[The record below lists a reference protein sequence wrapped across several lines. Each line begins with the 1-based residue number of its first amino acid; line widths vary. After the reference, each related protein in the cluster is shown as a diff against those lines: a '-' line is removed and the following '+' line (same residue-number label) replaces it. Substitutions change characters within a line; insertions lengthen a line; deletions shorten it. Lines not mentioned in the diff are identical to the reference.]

1 MSGGTTSTVR
11 VERAA
16 GSVWRTIDHGPQ
28 KRVWRA
34 LSITLLVLG
43 CVLTPVAVT
52 AKWASTM
59 ISDQDAYLAA
69 VEPLATDPAIVSA
82 LENRISSAIDEQI
95 SNLQLADKIGDEL
108 QSLGLPPKLATLA
121 TGYLA
126 TFRSDITNAINNMV
140 DELVTSPKFAELWNA
155 ANAKAHETFVTAMQG
170 GYDQDLQKLHSINLD
185 LTQGVTAIK
194 QKLTSA
200 GVSWANQIPDIPV
213 VFNLTG
219 QADLQQIAQYYN
231 LINTLGDWLPWIV
244 GLLLLASILIAPSR
258 LTGLARAGF
267 WVLMSLLVLVI
278 ALAVGKSWLVSQS
291 PLQPQ
296 VTQAFTQQLLV
307 GMRDEIRALALV
319 AAVVAVAAWLFG
331 RSRSARALRRQ
342 TRETAGLV
350 RDARWYLWV
359 RLGSGVVAVALVL
372 WLLTMDDPR
381 IIWAVLLVLLAGL
394 FAVIAVSPGAG
405 GPQDDDAAADAAD
418 DAGADAGA
426 DAADPTGAGRPTAP
440 LPVGAPAGAAG
451 RAGSD
456 LPTEPSVTPVTPVSD
471 GSPKQS

>member
-1 MSGGTTSTVR
+1 MTAEVISAKEQAGTEPVR
-11 VERAA
+11 R
-16 GSVWRTIDHGPQ
+16 VWRAVDRGPQ
-28 KRVWRA
+28 GKVWRA
-34 LSITLLVLG
+34 LSITLLVIG

-69 VEPLATDPAIVSA
+69 VEPLATDPVIVTA
-82 LENRISSAIDEQI
+82 LENRVSSAIDEQI
-95 SNLQLADKIGDEL
+95 TNLQLADKIGDEL

-126 TFRSDITNAINNMV
+126 TFRSDITNAIHNMV
-140 DELVTSPKFAELWNA
+140 DELVTSPKFADLWNA

-185 LTQGVTAIK
+185 LSQGVTAVK
-194 QKLTSA
+194 AKLTSA
-200 GVSWANQIPDIPV
+200 GVSWASQIPDVPV

-219 QADLQQIAQYYN
+219 QADLQQIARYYN
-231 LINTLGDWLPWIV
+231 LINTLGTWLPWIV
-244 GLLLLASILIAPSR
+244 ALLLLASILIAPSR
-258 LTGLARAGF
+258 LSGLARAGF

-278 ALAVGKSWLVSQS
+278 GLAVGKSWLVSQS

-359 RLGSGVVAVALVL
+359 RLGSGVVAAGLVI
-372 WLLTMDDPR
+372 WLLSMDDPR
-381 IIWAVLLVLLAGL
+381 LLTAVLLVLLAGV
-394 FAVIAVSPGAG
+394 FVVVAASPGAG
-405 GPQDDDAAADAAD
+405 GPEDDPADE
-418 DAGADAGA
+418 AGAGL
-426 DAADPTGAGRPTAP
+426 PTAP
-440 LPVGAPAGAAG
+440 LPAGEPVGAAAG
-451 RAGSD
+451 TPVAAPVGDITDR
-456 LPTEPSVTPVTPVSD
+456 PTDTSVTPVTSVSEPPAKP
-471 GSPKQS
+471 S

>member
-1 MSGGTTSTVR
+1 MSGATTSGTVR
-11 VERAA
+11 VEQAA

-34 LSITLLVLG
+34 LSITLLVIG

-59 ISDQDAYLAA
+59 VSDQDAYLAA
-69 VEPLATDPAIVSA
+69 VEPLATDPVIVSA
-82 LENRISSAIDEQI
+82 LENRVSSAIDEQI
-95 SNLQLADKIGDEL
+95 TNLQLADKIGDEL

-126 TFRSDITNAINNMV
+126 TFRSDITNAIHNMV
-140 DELVTSPKFAELWNA
+140 NELVTSPKFAELWNA

-170 GYDQDLQKLHSINLD
+170 GYDQDLEKLHSINLD
-185 LTQGVTAIK
+185 LTQGVAAVKT
-194 QKLTSA
+194 KLASA
-200 GVSWANQIPDIPV
+200 GVSWANQIPDVPV

-219 QADLQQIAQYYN
+219 QADLAQIAQYYN
-231 LINTLGDWLPWIV
+231 LINTLGAWLPWIV

-267 WVLMSLLVLVI
+267 WVLISLLVLVVG
-278 ALAVGKSWLVSQS
+278 LAVGKSWLVSQA

-319 AAVVAVAAWLFG
+319 AAIVAVAAWLFG

-359 RLGSGVVAVALVL
+359 RLGSGVVAAGLVI
-372 WLLTMDDPR
+372 WLLSMDDPR
-381 IIWAVLLVLLAGL
+381 LLTAVLLVLAAGL
-394 FAVIAVSPGAG
+394 FVVVAASPGAG
-405 GPQDDDAAADAAD
+405 GPEDEDPLDGPSDDPSGGAA
-418 DAGADAGA
+418 
-426 DAADPTGAGRPTAP
+426 GAGRPTTP
-440 LPVGAPAGAAG
+440 LLVGAAG
-451 RAGSD
+451 GPAGD
-456 LPTEPSVTPVTPVSD
+456 LTERPTDTSVTPVTPVSD
-471 GSPKQS
+471 STPKPS

>member
-1 MSGGTTSTVR
+1 MSGATTSGTVR
-11 VERAA
+11 VEQAA

-34 LSITLLVLG
+34 LSITLLVIG

-59 ISDQDAYLAA
+59 VSDQAAYLAA
-69 VEPLATDPAIVSA
+69 VEPLATDPVIVSA
-82 LENRISSAIDEQI
+82 LENRVSSAIDEQI
-95 SNLQLADKIGDEL
+95 TNLQLADKIGDEL

-126 TFRSDITNAINNMV
+126 TFRSDITNAIHNMV
-140 DELVTSPKFAELWNA
+140 NELVTSPKFAELWNA

-170 GYDQDLQKLHSINLD
+170 GYDQDLEKLHSINLD
-185 LTQGVTAIK
+185 LTQGVAAVKT
-194 QKLTSA
+194 KLASA
-200 GVSWANQIPDIPV
+200 GVSWANQIPDVPV

-219 QADLQQIAQYYN
+219 QADLAQIAQYYN
-231 LINTLGDWLPWIV
+231 LINTLGAWLPWIV

-267 WVLMSLLVLVI
+267 WVLISLLVLVVG
-278 ALAVGKSWLVSQS
+278 LAVGKSWLVSQA

-319 AAVVAVAAWLFG
+319 AAIVAVAAWLFG

-359 RLGSGVVAVALVL
+359 RLGSGVVAAGLVI
-372 WLLTMDDPR
+372 WLLSMDDPR
-381 IIWAVLLVLLAGL
+381 LLTAVLLVLAAGL
-394 FAVIAVSPGAG
+394 FVVVAASPGAG
-405 GPQDDDAAADAAD
+405 GPEDEDPLDGPSDDPS
-418 DAGADAGA
+418 GGE
-426 DAADPTGAGRPTAP
+426 AGRPTTP
-440 LPVGAPAGAAG
+440 LLVGAAG
-451 RAGSD
+451 GPAGD
-456 LPTEPSVTPVTPVSD
+456 LTERPTDTSVTPVTPVSD
-471 GSPKQS
+471 STPKPS

>member
-1 MSGGTTSTVR
+1 MSGATTSTVR

-95 SNLQLADKIGDEL
+95 TNLQLADKIGDEL

-185 LTQGVTAIK
+185 LSQGVTAVK

-200 GVSWANQIPDIPV
+200 GVSWASQIPDIPV

-231 LINTLGDWLPWIV
+231 LLNNLGDWLPWIV

-296 VTQAFTQQLLV
+296 VTQAFTQQLLI

-350 RDARWYLWV
+350 RDARWYLWI
-359 RLGSGVVAVALVL
+359 RLGSGVVAAALVI
-372 WLLTMDDPR
+372 WLLSMDDPR
-381 IIWAVLLVLLAGL
+381 LLTAVLLVLLAGL
-394 FAVIAVSPGAG
+394 FVVIAASPGAG
-405 GPQDDDAAADAAD
+405 GPEDDAEAEAT
-418 DAGADAGA
+418 GPTSV
-426 DAADPTGAGRPTAP
+426 DPGGAGRPTAP
-440 LPVGAPAGAAG
+440 LPVGAAAGAPVAGPAGDVTD
-451 RAGSD
+451 R
-456 LPTEPSVTPVTPVSD
+456 PTDTSVTPVTPVSD
-471 GSPKQS
+471 SPAKPS

>member
-1 MSGGTTSTVR
+1 MSGGTTSGTVR
-11 VERAA
+11 VEQAA
-16 GSVWRTIDHGPQ
+16 GSVWRTVDHGPQ
-28 KRVWRA
+28 KRWWRA
-34 LSITLLVLG
+34 LSITLLVIG

-95 SNLQLADKIGDEL
+95 TNLQLADKIGDEL

-140 DELVTSPKFAELWNA
+140 HELVTSPKFAELWNA

-185 LTQGVTAIK
+185 LSQGVAAVK

-200 GVSWANQIPDIPV
+200 GVSWADQIPDIPV

-231 LINTLGDWLPWIV
+231 LVNTLGSVLPWIV
-244 GLLLLASILIAPSR
+244 ALLLLASILIAPSR

-278 ALAVGKSWLVSQS
+278 ALAVGKSWLVSQA

-307 GMRDEIRALALV
+307 GMRDEIRALAFV
-319 AAVVAVAAWLFG
+319 AAVIAVAAWLFG

-359 RLGSGVVAVALVL
+359 RLGSGVVAAALVI
-372 WLLTMDDPR
+372 WLLSMDDPR
-381 IIWAVLLVLLAGL
+381 LLTAVLLVLIAGL
-394 FAVIAVSPGAG
+394 FVVIAASPGAG
-405 GPQDDDAAADAAD
+405 GAEDDDLVEPADGPAD
-418 DAGADAGA
+418 GSSGAAGAGH
-426 DAADPTGAGRPTAP
+426 PTSP
-440 LPVGAPAGAAG
+440 LPVGAPLT
-451 RAGSD
+451 GSTGD
-456 LPTEPSVTPVTPVSD
+456 LTDRPTDTSVTPVTPVSE
-471 GSPKQS
+471 SSEKPS

>member
-1 MSGGTTSTVR
+1 MSGATSSTTVR

-16 GSVWRTIDHGPQ
+16 GSAWHTIDHGPQ
-28 KRVWRA
+28 RRVWRV

-82 LENRISSAIDEQI
+82 LENRVSSAIDEQI
-95 SNLQLADKIGDEL
+95 TNLQLADKIGDEL

-126 TFRSDITNAINNMV
+126 TFRSDITNAIHNMV
-140 DELVTSPKFAELWNA
+140 NELVTSPKFAELWNA

-170 GYDQDLQKLHSINLD
+170 GYDQDLQKLNSINLD
-185 LTQGVTAIK
+185 LSQGVTAVK
-194 QKLTSA
+194 AKLASA

-219 QADLQQIAQYYN
+219 QADLQQIAQYYD
-231 LINTLGDWLPWIV
+231 LINTLGTWLPWIV

-258 LTGLARAGF
+258 LGGLARAGF

-278 ALAVGKSWLVSQS
+278 GLAVGKSWLVSQS

-307 GMRDEIRALALV
+307 GMRDEIRALAFV
-319 AAVVAVAAWLFG
+319 AAVIAVVAWLFG
-331 RSRSARALRRQ
+331 RSRSAHALRRQ
-342 TRETAGLV
+342 ARETAGLV
-350 RDARWYLWV
+350 QDARWYLWV
-359 RLGSGVVAVALVL
+359 RVGSGVIAAALVI
-372 WLLTMDDPR
+372 WLLSMDDPR
-381 IIWAVLLVLLAGL
+381 LLTAVLLVLLAGL
-394 FAVIAVSPGAG
+394 FVVVAASPGAG
-405 GPQDDDAAADAAD
+405 GPEDDDPAGSVGGAAAEPS
-418 DAGADAGA
+418 GASH
-426 DAADPTGAGRPTAP
+426 PTTP
-440 LPVGAPAGAAG
+440 LPVGVVVGAPA
-451 RAGSD
+451 AGSADD
-456 LPTEPSVTPVTPVSD
+456 LADRPTDTSVTPVTPVSD
-471 GSPKQS
+471 SPPKPS

>member
-1 MSGGTTSTVR
+1 MSGGTTSATVR
-11 VERAA
+11 MERAA
-16 GSVWRTIDHGPQ
+16 GSAWRAVDRGPQ

-34 LSITLLVLG
+34 LSVTLLVLA
-43 CVLTPVAVT
+43 CILTPVAVT

-82 LENRISSAIDEQI
+82 LENRVSSAIDEQI
-95 SNLQLADKIGDEL
+95 TNLKLADKVGDEL

-126 TFRSDITNAINNMV
+126 TFRSDITNAIHNMV
-140 DELVTSPKFAELWNA
+140 NELVTSPKFAELWNA

-170 GYDQDLQKLHSINLD
+170 GYDQDLDKLHSINLD
-185 LTQGVTAIK
+185 LTQGVAAVK
-194 QKLTSA
+194 SKLASA
-200 GVSWANQIPDIPV
+200 GVSWANQIPDVPV

-219 QADLQQIAQYYN
+219 QADLAQIAQYYN
-231 LINTLGDWLPWIV
+231 LVNTLGTWLPWIV
-244 GLLLLASILIAPSR
+244 GLLLLLSILIAPSR

-267 WVLMSLLVLVI
+267 WVLISLLVLVI
-278 ALAVGKSWLVSQS
+278 GLAVGKSWLVSQS

-319 AAVVAVAAWLFG
+319 AAIVAVAAWLFG

-342 TRETAGLV
+342 SRETAGLV

-359 RLGSGVVAVALVL
+359 RLGSGVVAAGLVI
-372 WLLTMDDPR
+372 WLLSMDDPR
-381 IIWAVLLVLLAGL
+381 LLTAVLLVLIAGI
-394 FAVIAVSPGAG
+394 FVVIAASPGAG
-405 GPQDDDAAADAAD
+405 GPEDELPDDDALDGGAGGTAMAGSPTTPLLVGAAPARTAD
-418 DAGADAGA
+418 D
-426 DAADPTGAGRPTAP
+426 RPT
-440 LPVGAPAGAAG
+440 
-451 RAGSD
+451 D
-456 LPTEPSVTPVTPVSD
+456 TSVTPVTPASE
-471 GSPKQS
+471 SPEKPS

>member
-1 MSGGTTSTVR
+1 MNGGTASATVR
-11 VERAA
+11 MERAA
-16 GSVWRTIDHGPQ
+16 GSAWRAVDRGPQ
-28 KRVWRA
+28 KRIWRA
-34 LSITLLVLG
+34 LSVTLLVLA
-43 CVLTPVAVT
+43 CILTPVAVT

-59 ISDQDAYLAA
+59 LSDQDAYLAA

-82 LENRISSAIDEQI
+82 LENRVSSAIDEQI
-95 SNLQLADKIGDEL
+95 TNLQLADKIGDEL

-126 TFRSDITNAINNMV
+126 TFRTDITDAIHNMV
-140 DELVTSPKFAELWNA
+140 NELVTSPKFAELWDK

-170 GYDQDLQKLHSINLD
+170 GYDQNLDKLHSINLD
-185 LTQGVTAIK
+185 LTQGVAAVK
-194 QKLTSA
+194 SKLASA

-219 QADLQQIAQYYN
+219 QADLAQIAQYYN
-231 LINTLGDWLPWIV
+231 LVNTLGTWLPWVV
-244 GLLLLASILIAPSR
+244 GLLLLLSILIAPSR

-267 WVLMSLLVLVI
+267 WVLISLLVLVI
-278 ALAVGKSWLVSQS
+278 GLAVGKSWLVSQS

-319 AAVVAVAAWLFG
+319 AAVAAVAAWLFG

-359 RLGSGVVAVALVL
+359 RLASGVIAAGLVI
-372 WLLTMDDPR
+372 WLLSMDDPR
-381 IIWAVLLVLLAGL
+381 LLTAVLLVLIAGI
-394 FAVIAVSPGAG
+394 FVVIAASPGAG
-405 GPQDDDAAADAAD
+405 GPEDDLPDDDGSLDGPAGGAAAGQPTTPLLVGAVPPGSAGSASAVD
-418 DAGADAGA
+418 D
-426 DAADPTGAGRPTAP
+426 RPT
-440 LPVGAPAGAAG
+440 
-451 RAGSD
+451 D
-456 LPTEPSVTPVTPVSD
+456 TSVTPVTPASE
-471 GSPKQS
+471 SPEKPS